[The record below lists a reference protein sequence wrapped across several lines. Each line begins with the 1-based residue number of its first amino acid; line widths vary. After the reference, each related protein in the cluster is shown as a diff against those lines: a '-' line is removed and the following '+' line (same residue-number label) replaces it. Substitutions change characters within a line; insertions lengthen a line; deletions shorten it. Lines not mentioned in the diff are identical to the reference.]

1 MDLGYFGPTEGQV
14 LYMITNLIAAFYGPD
29 WWLQETQLF
38 GYTYKYNAI
47 LFVSVS
53 IGACGAIL
61 INILKV
67 NEIVIQDNIPYIQP
81 IVRFLPG
88 LLVCGLA
95 FIWAYFSPTD
105 ILNRHPHIFMITIG
119 LIYCSLVGRIILARM
134 TKAQF
139 LLWHL
144 PMLPLVVTAANAVA
158 GGIIDEELLLYLY
171 FIFTVITYL
180 HFVLTVIRTLCNY
193 LQINALTIPN
203 IPLSLINVPTARA

>member
-1 MDLGYFGPTEGQV
+1 
-14 LYMITNLIAAFYGPD
+14 
-29 WWLQETQLF
+29 
-38 GYTYKYNAI
+38 
-47 LFVSVS
+47 
-53 IGACGAIL
+53 
-61 INILKV
+61 
-67 NEIVIQDNIPYIQP
+67 
-81 IVRFLPG
+81 
-88 LLVCGLA
+88 
-95 FIWAYFSPTD
+95 
-105 ILNRHPHIFMITIG
+105 MITIG